1 LVAGELP
8 AIPAS
13 SSIVDAWAALGA
25 ASGLSAQELAK
36 HVAAQLRLD
45 VADPATAQPSAL
57 RLIPESVATRYH
69 VFPIREDDRTLVVAT
84 ADPSDLDA
92 EQAIAFASGRSVQ
105 FAIAPP
111 LVVAEAITSRY
122 APDRAVEELLLGLE
136 SGLSGIV
143 RLVEDEDAVAID
155 AATSSLHSG
164 PVVKLTNMIL
174 EDAVRQGAS
183 DIHIQPSPT
192 GGVVRFRIDGV
203 LRTAAQLPLP
213 AMVRVVSRIKIIG
226 KLDIADRL
234 RPQDGRVR
242 IAFGE
247 RRYDLRISTVPT
259 RSVEKAVIRILDP
272 GRSFDLDVLGVG
284 TRDVT
289 RIRRLLSGREGIVV
303 VTGPTGSGKTTTM
316 YAAIREVATEGIN
329 VMTVEDPVEYELPGT
344 AQIQVETKQG
354 VTFASALRAIL
365 RQDPDVIFIGEIR
378 DAETAEIAA
387 QAAQTGHL
395 VLATLHTNDAAGSIR
410 RLMDLGLDAATV
422 SQTLRGALAQRLV
435 RRVCPAC
442 SVQITATTPLT
453 PDEERLSAEF
463 GVRPL
468 ARAVGCD
475 QCGQSGYRGRQVI
488 MQIMTLSP
496 ALEALIMR
504 AGSHA
509 DIVAAAEATGM
520 RTLRAAGAE
529 RVADG
534 TTTLDELERVLGDVD
549 EAAPAA
555 PGAAPAAAASATTAP
570 AAEREERVSALVA
583 DDDPSNRIV
592 AKALLESLG
601 LAVREAPNGEVAIDV
616 LGEQEF
622 GLIILD
628 LDMPILGGREVLST
642 VKSDVTT
649 AGIPVIVLTG
659 TLDQNAEVELL
670 EAGADD
676 YIRKPVDPA
685 KFLTRVK
692 AVLRRARG

>member
-1 LVAGELP
+1 MAAGDVP

-13 SSIVDAWAALGA
+13 SSIADAWAAVA
-25 ASGLSAQELAK
+25 TATGLSALELAK

-69 VFPIREDDRTLVVAT
+69 VFPMREDDRTLVVAT
-84 ADPSDLDA
+84 ANPSDLDA

-111 LVVAEAITSRY
+111 QVVTDAITSRY

-136 SGLSGIV
+136 GGLSGMV
-143 RLVEDEDAVAID
+143 RLVEDDEAVAID
-155 AATSSLHSG
+155 AVISSLHSG

-213 AMVRVVSRIKIIG
+213 AMVRVVSRIKVIG

-272 GRSFDLDVLGVG
+272 GRSFDLDVLGVATSDLG
-284 TRDVT
+284 

-410 RLMDLGLDAATV
+410 RLADLGLDAATV
-422 SQTLRGALAQRLV
+422 SQTMRGALAQRLV

-442 SVQITATTPLT
+442 SVRITPTSPLT
-453 PDEERLSAEF
+453 PDEERLAAEF
-463 GVRPL
+463 GVRPQM
-468 ARAVGCD
+468 RAVGCD

-488 MQIMTLSP
+488 LQVMTMSP
-496 ALEALIMR
+496 ALEALIVR
-504 AGSHA
+504 GASHA
-509 DIVAAAEATGM
+509 DVQAAAEAAGM
-520 RTLRAAGAE
+520 KTLRAAGAE
-529 RVADG
+529 RVVDG

-555 PGAAPAAAASATTAP
+555 PAAAAAAAAAAAP
-570 AAEREERVSALVA
+570 AAERDERVSALVA

-601 LAVREAPNGEVAIDV
+601 LLVREAPNGEVAIDV
-616 LGEQEF
+616 LGAQEF

-628 LDMPILGGREVLST
+628 LDMPILGGRDVLST
-642 VKSDVTT
+642 IKSDVTT

-659 TLDQNAEVELL
+659 TQDANAEVELL

-692 AVLRRARG
+692 AVLRRAKG